1 MSMPLWAIVP
11 ELILAVGFLLL
22 IVLAP
27 FLEGKKAAWLY
38 VAAFLLLAVSAYFT
52 VRMLP
57 WPSQTVFKG
66 TYSLDPL
73 AHFLKFYAIAATA
86 LMLLACFDYFRTSHY
101 RSDLPAILIITAL
114 AGSMLA
120 GSVEISLVV
129 LFFYLLTIGSLI
141 LVGITKMERLSNEAA
156 LKFFLYGTAATA
168 ILIYGL
174 SLFYGATGSTYVSV
188 PTAPFA
194 SPFAPFLLAVILVG
208 FGFKLSIAPFH
219 MWAPDVYEGAPTPVS
234 GLLSTLPKAAAVAI
248 VLRFTEGAFRDTR
261 GTTIMLEVLA
271 ALSMT
276 VGNLWALQQT
286 NLKRLLAYSSIA
298 QIGYIFAAV
307 SIAPAHVEAQR
318 AALFYLAAYLFM
330 NLGVFFC
337 VARMELLSGT
347 TEMSAFGGLWRRSP
361 ALAAITTL
369 FLLSLAGVPPLSGYI
384 AKVLVLQ
391 SLAKTVT
398 WLAVVLAVNVV
409 VGAYYYL
416 RIIASMYLEPEQ
428 VVPEQVVPFKA
439 QRSPWLMTAI
449 YLCIAATLALGA
461 VPEPLIKFLSR

>member
-1 MSMPLWAIVP
+1 MSMPLWAIIP
-11 ELILAVGFLLL
+11 ELVLAVGFLLL
-22 IVLAP
+22 LVLAP
-27 FLEGKKAAWLY
+27 FLEGKRAVWLY
-38 VAAFLLLAVSAYFT
+38 VAALLLLAGSAYFT

-73 AHFLKFYAIAATA
+73 AHFLKFYAMAATA
-86 LMLLACFDYFRTSHY
+86 LMLLACFDYFRASRY

-114 AGSMLA
+114 AASMLA
-120 GSVEISLVV
+120 GSMEISLVV
-129 LFFYLLTIGSLI
+129 LFFYLLTVGSLI

-168 ILIYGL
+168 ILIYGF
-174 SLFYGATGSTYVSV
+174 SLFYGATGSTYVTT

-194 SPFAPFLLAVILVG
+194 SELAPFLLAVILVG

-248 VLRFTEGAFRDTR
+248 VLRFTKGAFLESP
-261 GTTIMLEVLA
+261 GTIVMLEVLA

-276 VGNLWALQQT
+276 VGNLWALRQT
-286 NLKRLLAYSSIA
+286 NLKRLLAYSSVA

-307 SIAPAHVEAQR
+307 SIAPVHVEAER
-318 AALFYLAAYLFM
+318 AALFYLASYLFM
-330 NLGVFFC
+330 NLGAFFC
-337 VARMELLSGT
+337 VARMEVLSGS
-347 TEMSAFGGLWRRSP
+347 TEIKAFSGLWRRSP
-361 ALAAITTL
+361 ALAATTTL

-384 AKVLVLQ
+384 AKVLVIQ
-391 SLAKTVT
+391 SLSKTVA
-398 WLAVVLAVNVV
+398 WLAIILAVNVV

-416 RIIASMYLEPEQ
+416 RVVASIYLEAEPVASLKIQ
-428 VVPEQVVPFKA
+428 A
-439 QRSPWLMTAI
+439 SPRLVIAI
-449 YLCIAATLALGA
+449 GLCLAATVALGVA
-461 VPEPLIKFLSR
+461 PEPLLRFLAK